1 MSSLPLYA
9 PRPYSSSPA
18 SILKIHESFANTI
31 VKQPEERPLRVK
43 RSRKSNINLEGGEDE
58 SAAQENAPD
67 HADRESGSLPRLAPA
82 PSQQDLTSSFR
93 VQTGSNGSPHEG
105 DNTPS
110 QDNRD
115 GQPEQSQTE
124 GNEGTT
130 PMDMDTKE
138 PKVEASG

>member
-1 MSSLPLYA
+1 M
-9 PRPYSSSPA
+9 
-18 SILKIHESFANTI
+18 
-31 VKQPEERPLRVK
+31 
-43 RSRKSNINLEGGEDE
+43 
-58 SAAQENAPD
+58 
-67 HADRESGSLPRLAPA
+67 
-82 PSQQDLTSSFR
+82 TSSFR

-105 DNTPS
+105 DTPS

-138 PKVEASG
+138 PKVEGSG